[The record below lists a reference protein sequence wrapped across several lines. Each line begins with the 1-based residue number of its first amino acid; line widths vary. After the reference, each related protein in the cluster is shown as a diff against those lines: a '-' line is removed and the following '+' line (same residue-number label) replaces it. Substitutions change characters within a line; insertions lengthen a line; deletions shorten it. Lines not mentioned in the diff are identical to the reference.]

1 MAEKAKAFA
10 YIRTSSAANVGNDKD
25 SEPRQR
31 QAIESYAKRAGIE
44 IVETFRDA
52 AVSGVDNV
60 LDRPGFAAMLDQIAG
75 NGVRM
80 IIVETARRFARDLMV
95 AEVGFKMLRDRGID
109 LIAADNPTTFLDD
122 GPISILI
129 RQILGAVSQFEK
141 AMLVAKLK
149 GARDRKRRLT
159 GKKVEGRKSHQEAH
173 PEVVALARSLARRR
187 KQKPSLR
194 AISAELAAAGHLN
207 QNGKPYAAQSIAGM
221 LEGKR

>member
-1 MAEKAKAFA
+1 MVTTKTKAFA
-10 YIRTSSAANVGNDKD
+10 YTRTSSAANVGNDKD

-31 QAIESYAKRAGIE
+31 QAIDSYAKRAGIE
-44 IVETFRDA
+44 IIETFRDA

-75 NGVRM
+75 NGVRT
-80 IIVETARRFARDLMV
+80 IIVETASRFARDLMV

-122 GPISILI
+122 GPTSILI

-141 AMLVAKLK
+141 AMLVAKLR

-159 GKKVEGRKSHQEAH
+159 GKKVEGRKSLLEKRPEA
-173 PEVVALARSLARRR
+173 VAMAKALARRR

-194 AISAELAAAGHLN
+194 AISAQLAAAGHLN
-207 QNGKPYAAQSIAGM
+207 HNGKPYAAESISLM
-221 LEGKR
+221 LEG

>member
-1 MAEKAKAFA
+1 MTTKTKALA
-10 YIRTSSAANVGNDKD
+10 YVRTSSAANVGPDRD

-75 NGVRM
+75 NGVRT
-80 IIVETARRFARDLMV
+80 IIVETASRFARDLMV

-122 GPISILI
+122 GPTSILI

-159 GKKVEGRKSHQEAH
+159 GVEGRKSHQEAH

-194 AISAELAAAGHLN
+194 VISAVLAAAGHLN

-221 LEGKR
+221 LEGKC